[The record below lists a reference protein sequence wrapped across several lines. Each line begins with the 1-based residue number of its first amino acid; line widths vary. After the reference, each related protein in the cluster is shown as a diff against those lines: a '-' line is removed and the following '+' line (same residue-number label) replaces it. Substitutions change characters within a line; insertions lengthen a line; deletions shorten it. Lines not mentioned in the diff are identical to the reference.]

1 VALWCIGGVL
11 FVLEG
16 DNALIQGVY
25 EQFGS
30 KTGFVRFFYHR
41 ALSLVG
47 AYRKYS
53 PKASSVNS
61 RRMVFICSGN
71 ICRSPLAE
79 VYARSLGMEAT
90 SCGLNCGD
98 DYPADLRARAFAKEH
113 GLSLKNHKTV
123 NVRNFEFKSSDL
135 VVVMEPSHLVE
146 FEEIVG
152 KSYTLVLAGS
162 YCQTPIPYI
171 HDPFNCCP
179 AFFTRCEAK
188 VMECVRGLNA

>member
-1 VALWCIGGVL
+1 VALWCIGRVL
-11 FVLEG
+11 FVLKG
-16 DNALIQGVY
+16 DNALIQWVY

-71 ICRSPLAE
+71 ICRSPVAE
-79 VYARSLGMEAT
+79 VYARSLGMKAA
-90 SCGLNCGD
+90 SCGLSCGD
-98 DYPADLRARAFAKEH
+98 NYPADPRAREFARSQ
-113 GLSLKNHKTV
+113 GLSLDHHKTV
-123 NVRNFEFKSSDL
+123 NVRDFEFQKSDL
-135 VVVMEPSHLVE
+135 IVVMEPSQIE
-146 FEEIVG
+146 QFEQKVG
-152 KSYTLVLAGS
+152 KNYTLVLAGS
-162 YCQTPIPYI
+162 YCQTSTPYI

-188 VMECVRGLNA
+188 VIECVRGLNA

>member
-1 VALWCIGGVL
+1 LSQW
-11 FVLEG
+11 
-16 DNALIQGVY
+16 VY

-30 KTGFVRFFYHR
+30 KKGMLRFFYHQVL
-41 ALSLVG
+41 AFLGV
-47 AYRKYS
+47 YRKYS
-53 PKASSVNS
+53 PDAGSFID

-79 VYARSLGMEAT
+79 VYARSLGMEVT

-98 DYPADLRARAFAKEH
+98 DYPADPRARAFAKEY
-113 GLSLKNHKTV
+113 GLSLENHKTV
-123 NVRNFEFKSSDL
+123 NVRDFEFRSSDV
-135 VVVMEPSHLVE
+135 VVVMEPSHLVK

-152 KSYTLVLAGS
+152 KSYTQVLAGS
-162 YCQTPIPYI
+162 YCQIPIPYI

-179 AFFTRCEAK
+179 VFFTRCEAK